1 MPVPVCPSQMRDG
14 SQALK
19 TRSRGFLC
27 GAGSRRVVGGGGGGG
42 LNALEFG
49 KFSEQTVNISSEDW
63 PFMCFNI
70 CVLKTTA
77 VAVHTRCQVCCK
89 VAGRGPTLKSH
100 DAVTRRPAAPGGRG
114 RACSWPCWDGMDTGS
129 PGAGPA
135 EALRQDR
142 AAGLVAFLSRRLLV
156 VRLQRHPVAVA
167 ASRQEPPSRGS
178 EVQYMYSRVVSQVA
192 LSPHCGV
199 SFGKWV
205 SEAARGLE
213 GPGV

>member
-1 MPVPVCPSQMRDG
+1 MGARRG
-14 SQALK
+14 TLGAEAL
-19 TRSRGFLC
+19 C
-27 GAGSRRVVGGGGGGG
+27 VAASRRVVGGGGGGGGG

-49 KFSEQTVNISSEDW
+49 KFSEQTVNISREDW

-77 VAVHTRCQVCCK
+77 MAVHTPCQVCCK

-100 DAVTRRPAAPGGRG
+100 DAVTRRPAAPGGHG

-142 AAGLVAFLSRRLLV
+142 AAGLVAFLSCRLL
-156 VRLQRHPVAVA
+156 L
-167 ASRQEPPSRGS
+167 SCGFRGI
-178 EVQYMYSRVVSQVA
+178 QWRWQPA
-192 LSPHCGV
+192 DRSPHLG
-199 SFGKWV
+199 
-205 SEAARGLE
+205 EARCNICIRG
-213 GPGV
+213 

>member
-1 MPVPVCPSQMRDG
+1 MCCVSCDLIHLVLAVTPPTVTEMPVPVCSSQMRDG

-27 GAGSRRVVGGGGGGG
+27 VAGSRRVVGGGGGGGG

-77 VAVHTRCQVCCK
+77 VAVHTWCQVCCK

-100 DAVTRRPAAPGGRG
+100 DAVTWRPAAPGGRG
-114 RACSWPCWDGMDTGS
+114 RACSWPCWDGTDTGS
-129 PGAGPA
+129 PGTGPA
-135 EALRQDR
+135 EALRHDR
-142 AAGLVAFLSRRLLV
+142 AAGLVAFLSRRLLLCGF
-156 VRLQRHPVAVA
+156 RGIQWW
-167 ASRQEPPSRGS
+167 RQPAGR
-178 EVQYMYSRVVSQVA
+178 
-192 LSPHCGV
+192 SPHLG
-199 SFGKWV
+199 
-205 SEAARGLE
+205 EARCNMCVRG
-213 GPGV
+213 